1 MAAGARSS
9 VTRALV
15 VDDDEAMGDVM
26 VDGLGSRGVQATAV
40 TSADQA
46 FSMLASGDDFDVL
59 VTDLNMRGMSGV
71 DLCDR
76 VVRNRPDVPVVVVT
90 GFGSMETAV
99 ATLRAG
105 AFDFLTKPFDMDQL
119 AIAVERA
126 AQHRRLREEVKRLRR
141 ATEEARRFEELVG
154 VSSGMKE
161 VYSLIDR
168 VSETDATVLITGE
181 TGTGKELAARALH
194 RRSRRREAPLVS
206 VNCAAV
212 PLNLLESEL
221 FGHVRGAFTDARAD
235 RKGLFVQAHGGTL
248 FLDELGEM
256 PLDMQV
262 KLLRALEVRA
272 VRPVG
277 GQQEI
282 PFDVRLVAAT
292 HNDLLSRV
300 EEGTFREDLFYRVNV
315 VELRMPPLR
324 ARGADV
330 LLLAQVFVEQLA
342 RQHGKPVK
350 GISPPVAE
358 RLLAYAWPGNVR
370 ELRNCIERAVALARF
385 EDLVVEDLPA
395 QVREYKP
402 SHVLVA
408 SNDPSELVSLAE
420 VERRYVER
428 VMQAVGGNKRQAAQI
443 LGLDRTTLYRKL
455 DRWSQDPKA

>member
-1 MAAGARSS
+1 